1 MQSVAITTNV
11 SSNPVHGKVYLI
23 KHYVIKFDND
33 LRQVSGFSPGTPIS
47 STNTNK
53 FWFYNEINEMENVI
67 LHLTKVTIN

>member
-1 MQSVAITTNV
+1 M
-11 SSNPVHGKVYLI
+11 YLI